1 MPKIYADFFVTV
13 SPIKYRFLR
22 FFLVNKIGVKL
33 RVTPNFK
40 NTPQNLLEKISEKTT
55 ISEKSREIL
64 SKNNFNLYSIKI
76 ILIVIFYLVKIFRLT
91 PFYGRASCADVFRHV
106 WTFGFSG
113 HNYYSGLHIVCGM
126 NFGCLK
132 EKYL

>member
-13 SPIKYRFLR
+13 PPIKYRFLR

-55 ISEKSREIL
+55 ISEKSR
-64 SKNNFNLYSIKI
+64 
-76 ILIVIFYLVKIFRLT
+76 
-91 PFYGRASCADVFRHV
+91 
-106 WTFGFSG
+106 
-113 HNYYSGLHIVCGM
+113 
-126 NFGCLK
+126 
-132 EKYL
+132 